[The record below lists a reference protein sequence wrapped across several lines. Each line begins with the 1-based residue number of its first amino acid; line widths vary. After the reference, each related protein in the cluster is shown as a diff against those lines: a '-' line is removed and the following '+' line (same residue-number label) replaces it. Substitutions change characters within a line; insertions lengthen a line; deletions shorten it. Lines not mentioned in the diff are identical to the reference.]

1 MQHATN
7 IKIDNA
13 IKEEDA
19 SFFQGWADTALDA
32 VSPNAPVLENLSL
45 KNMDLPTQIDLSSF
59 YKLKKI
65 DFAGTNVNYVI
76 LPQSGRLETVVLPA
90 TITEFRLYNNPGIKA
105 TVNETIDDQLLQE
118 GIILPNPTG
127 LRTVYINGANA
138 GQFNVSDFCTKLA
151 NANLANLTLR
161 NVNIRI
167 TEATLNALMA
177 TPKCSISGKI
187 VIVDNSDTLAAI
199 SFNTLQSLVN
209 KFGDI
214 RSESNGLYVQFVTVN
229 T

>member
-1 MQHATN
+1 
-7 IKIDNA
+7 
-13 IKEEDA
+13 
-19 SFFQGWADTALDA
+19 
-32 VSPNAPVLENLSL
+32 
-45 KNMDLPTQIDLSSF
+45 MDLPSQIDLSQF
-59 YKLKKI
+59 YKLKKV
-65 DFAGTNVNYVI
+65 DFTGTNVNYVI
-76 LPQSGRLETVVLPA
+76 LPQSGRLETVILPT

-105 TVNETIDDQLLQE
+105 TVNETVDNELVQE
-118 GIILPNPTG
+118 GIVLPNPSG
-127 LRTVYINGANA
+127 LRTVYVNGANA
-138 GQFNVSDFCTKLA
+138 GQFNVSAFCTSIA
-151 NANLANLTLR
+151 NANLTNLTLR

-187 VIVDNSDTLAAI
+187 VIVDNSDTLATI